1 MTSEQ
6 VEPNWPNRYGTDDVI
21 GAANEITP
29 NKVLSATQLI
39 KIGERIPL
47 GRILDEN
54 SPTQMWR
61 YWKHHMTLES
71 ILPQNYSGENQQSY
85 VEEAVS
91 GALHSG
97 THIDALGHI
106 GIGNFAYNGAK
117 YSDIATGQGLLK
129 LGIESIPPLITR
141 GVLLNIAKLK
151 GVTSLDGTYCITAED
166 LDNAQKQAGVE
177 VSSGD
182 CVLLHTG
189 WGTYWH
195 SDPAKYSSSEPGIA
209 LGAAK
214 WLSERRVAVV
224 GADNWAVELVPGLKE
239 EGSFPVHQHLIALY
253 GQYILE
259 NVATEELAARNI
271 SEFCFMLAAA
281 RLKGASGVPVAPV
294 AII

>member
-29 NKVLSATQLI
+29 DKVLSATQLI

-106 GIGNFAYNGAK
+106 GIGNYAYNGAK

-151 GVTSLDGTYCITAED
+151 AVASLDGAYCITAED

-189 WGTYWH
+189 WGTY
-195 SDPAKYSSSEPGIA
+195 
-209 LGAAK
+209 
-214 WLSERRVAVV
+214 LS
-224 GADNWAVELVPGLKE
+224 
-239 EGSFPVHQHLIALY
+239 LIH
-253 GQYILE
+253 I
-259 NVATEELAARNI
+259 
-271 SEFCFMLAAA
+271 
-281 RLKGASGVPVAPV
+281 
-294 AII
+294 